1 MLSTRLFFG
10 LSMVA
15 GLLLAL
21 CVDEWLAPWYPFW
34 FVLSGFALVAAA
46 RELVGLLDATSAAP
60 VGQLGDRRG
69 AGLAGRQLGP
79 ARRRSDHDRARWA
92 SRP

>member
-1 MLSTRLFFG
+1 MLSTRVFIG

-21 CVDEWLAPWYPFW
+21 IVDEWLAPWYPFW
-34 FVLSGFALVAAA
+34 FVLGGFALVSAA
-46 RELVGLLDATSAAP
+46 RELIGLLDATSARPSANSVIGGVLALLVANWLP
-60 VGQLGDRRG
+60 HVGR
-69 AGLAGRQLGP
+69 P
-79 ARRRSDHDRARWA
+79 ARSARWR